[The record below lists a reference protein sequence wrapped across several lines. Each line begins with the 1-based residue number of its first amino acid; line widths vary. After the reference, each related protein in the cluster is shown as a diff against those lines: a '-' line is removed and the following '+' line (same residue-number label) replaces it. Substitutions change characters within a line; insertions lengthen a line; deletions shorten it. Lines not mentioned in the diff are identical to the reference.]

1 MRAAGEI
8 LSLACRWFLAGL
20 FIFAAHDK
28 VWQPAEFAAMV
39 ARYELLPLWS
49 VNAAS
54 ATMAW
59 LELILGVLLAVGLL
73 LRPVALWSAG
83 LLTLFTGL
91 MVYSGLVG
99 AGFDCGCFP
108 GQATHQAGYGA
119 AFRDMLFL
127 LPALWLVWRPGNWLK
142 MYRSPH

>member
-1 MRAAGEI
+1 M
-8 LSLACRWFLAGL
+8 
-20 FIFAAHDK
+20 
-28 VWQPAEFAAMV
+28 
-39 ARYELLPLWS
+39 ARYELLPLWA

-59 LELILGVLLAVGLL
+59 LELIVGVLLVVGLL
-73 LRPVALWSAG
+73 IRPAALWSTG

-108 GQATHQAGYGA
+108 GQASHQAGYGA

-127 LPALWLVWRPGNWLK
+127 LPALWLIWRPGKLA
-142 MYRSPH
+142 